1 MKFLLN
7 QAGHFLPYWRKGPAV
22 LLLLTGL
29 FSFSQLPLK
38 SQNMNPARKERKKVW
53 RKWKKNNQSYNPYLD
68 RKAKNKPSAIQAR
81 QDKRDL
87 NRQKKVARKQ
97 MRRSKKGLN
106 R

>member
-1 MKFLLN
+1 MKSTPDRSRLTIANKLN
-7 QAGHFLPYWRKGPAV
+7 SPA
-22 LLLLTGL
+22 LLLLLIGFFTI
-29 FSFSQLPLK
+29 SELPLNA
-38 SQNMNPARKERKKVW
+38 QNMNPARKERKRVW
-53 RKWKKNNQSYNPYLD
+53 RKWNKNNQSYNPYLD

-97 MRRSKKGLN
+97 MRRSKKSLN